1 MIGFSVFLS
10 SCIDFGKVKG
20 SKQMSE
26 ILVPRCTQEM
36 SGFFS
41 FLIFICAFIWI
52 WQIFGTIRDLP
63 RLKNMHDFYLY
74 LLEIP
79 DTDIQTIQ
87 WQEIVK
93 KLMALR
99 DLNPSTVSHVPDRH
113 RQFLGTQS
121 KQRMDAHDIANRLM
135 RRDNYLIAII
145 NKEVLD
151 MTLPIPFLANRSLFS
166 KTMEWNLGLCIM
178 DFVFDRRGQPSKEF
192 LRDTSRKELSDSLR
206 LRFFLVGILDII
218 IAPFAVIYL
227 VVFYFFQNFSEY
239 QKNPSSIGSRQY
251 TPHAEWKFR
260 EFNELSHLFERR
272 ALMSY
277 PFAARY
283 INQFPKHKMTLVARF
298 VAFISGALAA
308 VLALTS
314 IIDAESF
321 LGFELTPGRSVL
333 FYLTVFT
340 TIYAATRNSGTEEI
354 LVFDP
359 EFALNAVVRFTH
371 YMPGHWKGRLH
382 SAEVRNEF
390 AQLYQMKVALFLQ
403 EVLSIL
409 VTPFV
414 LWFSLPKC
422 SERIV
427 DFFREFTIH
436 VDGLGYVCSFAVF
449 DFDKGGDHPHHH
461 GKGRANEGID
471 LRDDYYSTKDGKMLA
486 SYYNFM
492 DNYVNNPQGI
502 PYQPFLGHE
511 SQPQPTSQGIGTSNV
526 LGDGLESKIG
536 GFDRPQAG
544 PTRSFAQAPPR
555 TPRFIPQAVGG
566 HGSPL
571 TSILLDP
578 QHQPAAFKG
587 IPRPSNQ
594 SRLRNVRHTIAD
606 VIEDNED
613 EEGPASQQSGPARSI
628 EGDDNPQLGESWKMS
643 AGELDDPDNGEPSSA
658 TAHNPGVLGLVY
670 QFSKAQ
676 TEGRGTAVDI

>member
-1 MIGFSVFLS
+1 MIGFSVFLT
-10 SCIDFGKVKG
+10 SCIDFNKVKG

-26 ILVPRCTQEM
+26 ILIPQCTQRM
-36 SGFFS
+36 SGFFN
-41 FLIFICAFIWI
+41 FLIFVCAFIWI
-52 WQIFGTIRDLP
+52 WQIFGTIRDVP
-63 RLKNMHDFYLY
+63 RLKRMHDFYLY
-74 LLEIP
+74 LLEVP
-79 DTDIQTIQ
+79 DTEIQTIQ

-93 KLMALR
+93 RLMALR
-99 DLNPSTVSHVPDRH
+99 DLNPATVVRLSERH

-135 RRDNYLIAII
+135 RRDNYMIALM
-145 NKEVLD
+145 NKEILD
-151 MTLPIPFLANRSLFS
+151 MTLPIPFLANRSFFS
-166 KTMEWNLGLCIM
+166 KTMEWNLSLCIM
-178 DFVFDRRGQPSKEF
+178 DFVFDRRGQPGREF
-192 LRDTSRKELSDSLR
+192 LRDTSRKELAESLR

-218 IAPFAVIYL
+218 IAPFAVIY
-227 VVFYFFQNFSEY
+227 VMVFYFFQNFSEY

-260 EFNELSHLFERR
+260 EFNELSHLFEKR

-283 INQFPKHKMTLVARF
+283 INQFPKHKTALFARF
-298 VAFISGALAA
+298 VAFITGAIAA

-340 TIYAATRNSGTEEI
+340 SIYAATRGSGTEEAVI
-354 LVFDP
+354 FEP
-359 EFALNAVVRFTH
+359 EYALNLVIRFTH
-371 YMPGHWKGRLH
+371 HSPSHWKGRLH
-382 SAEVRNEF
+382 SAEVRDEF
-390 AQLYQMKVALFLQ
+390 AQLYQMKVVLFLQ

-414 LWFSLPKC
+414 LWFTLPKC

-436 VDGLGYVCSFAVF
+436 VDGLGYVCSFAIF
-449 DFDKGGDHPHHH
+449 DFNKGEDNPQRQSK
-461 GKGRANEGID
+461 GKAPESQD

-502 PYQPFLGHE
+502 PYQSLQANELQANPAFPGVG
-511 SQPQPTSQGIGTSNV
+511 SSNV
-526 LGDGLESKIG
+526 LGGGLNSRTVAL
-536 GFDRPQAG
+536 DRPQSG
-544 PTRSFAQAPPR
+544 TSRSFAQAPPQ
-555 TPRFIPQAVGG
+555 TPRFIPQALGG

-578 QHQPAAFKG
+578 QHQPPPFKSG
-587 IPRPSNQ
+587 SRPTAQ
-594 SRLRNVRHTIAD
+594 SRLRTTRHAITD

-613 EEGPASQQSGPARSI
+613 EEVGTSHRSGGMRSADG
-628 EGDDNPQLGESWKMS
+628 EDNAQLGESWKMT
-643 AGELDDPDNGEPSSA
+643 AGEPDEADGAERSSA

-676 TEGRGTAVDI
+676 TEGRGTGVDI

>member
-1 MIGFSVFLS
+1 
-10 SCIDFGKVKG
+10 
-20 SKQMSE
+20 
-26 ILVPRCTQEM
+26 
-36 SGFFS
+36 
-41 FLIFICAFIWI
+41 
-52 WQIFGTIRDLP
+52 
-63 RLKNMHDFYLY
+63 MHDFYHY
-74 LLEIP
+74 LLEVP

-93 KLMALR
+93 RLMALR
-99 DLNPSTVSHVPDRH
+99 DLNPSTVTRVSDRH

-135 RRDNYLIAII
+135 RRDNYMIALV
-145 NKEVLD
+145 NKEILD

-166 KTMEWNLGLCIM
+166 KTMEWNLSLCIM
-178 DFVFDRRGQPSKEF
+178 DFVFDKRGQPGKEF
-192 LRDTSRKELSDSLR
+192 LRDTSRRELSESLR
-206 LRFFLVGILDII
+206 LRFFLVGVLDII

-283 INQFPKHKMTLVARF
+283 INQFPKHKTALLLRF
-298 VAFISGALAA
+298 VAFVSGALAA

-314 IIDAESF
+314 IIDSESF

-340 TIYAATRNSGTEEI
+340 SIYAATRNSGTEET

-359 EFALNAVVRFTH
+359 EFALNSVIRFTH
-371 YMPGHWKGRLH
+371 YLPSHWKGRLH
-382 SAEVRNEF
+382 SAEIRNEF
-390 AQLYQMKVALFLQ
+390 AQLYQMKVVLFLQ
-403 EVLSIL
+403 EVLSI
-409 VTPFV
+409 VITPFV

-449 DFDKGGDHPHHH
+449 DFEKGGDNPQRQN
-461 GKGRANEGID
+461 KRLASEGLD
-471 LRDDYYSTKDGKMLA
+471 LRDDYYSTKDGKLLA

-502 PYQPFLGHE
+502 PYQSVPGHDSQLHPTFLG
-511 SQPQPTSQGIGTSNV
+511 GGTSNV
-526 LGDGLESKIG
+526 LGEGLGSKMG
-536 GFDRPQAG
+536 SFDRAQAG
-544 PTRSFAQAPPR
+544 PSRNVSQVPPR
-555 TPRFIPQAVGG
+555 TPRFVPQAVGG

-578 QHQPAAFKG
+578 QHQPTSLRG
-587 IPRPSNQ
+587 GPRPNTQ
-594 SRLRNVRHTIAD
+594 SRLRNVRHNIAD
-606 VIEDNED
+606 VMEDDED
-613 EEGPASQQSGPARSI
+613 EVARASHRSG
-628 EGDDNPQLGESWKMS
+628 GDENPQLGDSWKMTV
-643 AGELDDPDNGEPSSA
+643 EEPDEPEGAEPSSS

-676 TEGRGTAVDI
+676 TEGRGTGVDI

>member
-1 MIGFSVFLS
+1 MT
-10 SCIDFGKVKG
+10 
-20 SKQMSE
+20 E
-26 ILVPRCTQEM
+26 ILVPRCTQNM

-41 FLIFICAFIWI
+41 FLIFVCAFIWI
-52 WQIFGTIRDLP
+52 WQILQTILDIP
-63 RLKNMHDFYLY
+63 RLKHMHDFYLY

-79 DTDIQTIQ
+79 ETDIQTIQ
-87 WQEIVK
+87 WQEVVK
-93 KLMALR
+93 RLMALR
-99 DLNPSTVSHVPDRH
+99 DLNPATVVRIPDRH

-121 KQRMDAHDIANRLM
+121 KQRMDAHDIANRIM
-135 RRDNYLIAII
+135 RRDNYMIALI
-145 NKEVLD
+145 NKEILD

-166 KTMEWNLGLCIM
+166 KTMEWNLSLCIL
-178 DFVFDRRGQPSKEF
+178 DFVFDKRGQPGKEF

-206 LRFFLVGILDII
+206 LRFFLVGVLDII

-227 VVFYFFQNFSEY
+227 IVFYFFQNFSEY

-283 INQFPKHKMTLVARF
+283 INQFPKHKMTLLNRF
-298 VAFISGALAA
+298 VAFVSGALAA

-314 IIDAESF
+314 IIDSESF
-321 LGFELTPGRSVL
+321 LSFELTPGRSVL

-340 TIYAATRNSGTEEI
+340 TIYAATRNSGTEET

-359 EFALNAVVRFTH
+359 EFALDSVIRFTH
-371 YMPGHWKGRLH
+371 YLPSHWKGRLH

-414 LWFSLPKC
+414 LWFALPKC

-449 DFDKGGDHPHHH
+449 DFDKGGDNPQRQN
-461 GKGRANEGID
+461 KGAGNEGPD

-502 PYQPFLGHE
+502 PYQPI
-511 SQPQPTSQGIGTSNV
+511 PTNDLQAHQAFPGAGSSNV
-526 LGDGLESKIG
+526 LGDGLSSKIG
-536 GFDRPQAG
+536 VSDRPQPSA
-544 PTRSFAQAPPR
+544 RSFAQAPPR
-555 TPRFIPQAVGG
+555 TPRFVPQAVGG

-578 QHQPAAFKG
+578 QHQPPALRG
-587 IPRPSNQ
+587 GSRPTTQ
-594 SRLRNVRHTIAD
+594 SRLRNARHPIAD
-606 VIEDNED
+606 VIEDNE
-613 EEGPASQQSGPARSI
+613 EEDGKASRRRSRDAGSV
-628 EGDDNPQLGESWKMS
+628 EEDDNPQLGDSWKMT
-643 AGELDDPDNGEPSSA
+643 AGELDEPESGEPSSA
-658 TAHNPGVLGLVY
+658 TDHKAGVLGLVY

-676 TEGRGTAVDI
+676 TEGRGTGVDI

>member
-1 MIGFSVFLS
+1 
-10 SCIDFGKVKG
+10 
-20 SKQMSE
+20 MSD
-26 ILVPRCTQEM
+26 ILIPRCTQRM

-41 FLIFICAFIWI
+41 ILIFASAFIWI
-52 WQIFGTIRDLP
+52 WQIFGTIRDIP
-63 RLKNMHDFYLY
+63 RLKNMHDFYQY
-74 LLEIP
+74 LLEVP

-93 KLMALR
+93 RLMALR
-99 DLNPSTVSHVPDRH
+99 DLNPSTVVHVPERH

-135 RRDNYLIAII
+135 RRDNYMIALI
-145 NKEVLD
+145 NKEILD

-166 KTMEWNLGLCIM
+166 KTMEWNLSLCIM
-178 DFVFDRRGQPSKEF
+178 DFVFDKRGQPGKEF
-192 LRDTSRKELSDSLR
+192 LRDTSRKELSESLR
-206 LRFFLVGILDII
+206 LRFFLVGVLDII
-218 IAPFAVIYL
+218 IAPFAVLYL
-227 VVFYFFQNFSEY
+227 TVFYFFQNFSEY

-251 TPHAEWKFR
+251 TPFAEWRFR

-283 INQFPKHKMTLVARF
+283 INQFPKHKSALLARF
-298 VAFISGALAA
+298 IAFISGALAA

-340 TIYAATRNSGTEEI
+340 TIYAATRNSGTEET

-359 EFALNAVVRFTH
+359 EFALNAVVRYTH
-371 YMPGHWKGRLH
+371 YMPSHWKGRLH

-390 AQLYQMKVALFLQ
+390 AQLYQMKVVLFLQ

-414 LWFSLPKC
+414 LWFSLPRC

-427 DFFREFTIH
+427 DFVREFTIH

-449 DFDKGGDHPHHH
+449 NFDKGGDNPQHQYART
-461 GKGRANEGID
+461 GNEGPD
-471 LRDDYYSTKDGKMLA
+471 LRDDYYSAKDGKMLA

-492 DNYVNNPQGI
+492 DNYVNNPQGV
-502 PYQPFLGHE
+502 PYQSMPWNE
-511 SQPQPTSQGIGTSNV
+511 SQPHPAFPAVATSNV
-526 LGDGLESKIG
+526 VGDGMGSRIG
-536 GFDRPQAG
+536 ALDRPQSG
-544 PTRSFAQAPPR
+544 PSRSFAQVPPR
-555 TPRFIPQAVGG
+555 TPRFVPQAVGG

-578 QHQPAAFKG
+578 QHQPSQFKG
-587 IPRPSNQ
+587 IPRPGNQ
-594 SRLRNVRHTIAD
+594 SRLRNMRHTITD
-606 VIEDNED
+606 VIEDNE
-613 EEGPASQQSGPARSI
+613 EEDGSGQNIGTARSI
-628 EGDDNPQLGESWKMS
+628 EGENPQLGDSWKMT
-643 AGELDDPDNGEPSSA
+643 AGEPDEPEGGEPSST
-658 TAHNPGVLGLVY
+658 TARNPGVLGLVY

-676 TEGRGTAVDI
+676 TEGRGTGVDI

>member
-1 MIGFSVFLS
+1 MK
-10 SCIDFGKVKG
+10 D
-20 SKQMSE
+20 
-26 ILVPRCTQEM
+26 ILIPKCTQNT
-36 SGFFS
+36 SPFFS
-41 FLIFICAFIWI
+41 FLIFVCAFIWI
-52 WQIFGTIRDLP
+52 WQIFQTVRDIP
-63 RLKNMHDFYLY
+63 RLKYMHDFYHY

-93 KLMALR
+93 RLMALR
-99 DLNPSTVSHVPDRH
+99 DLNPSTVVRIPDRH

-135 RRDNYLIAII
+135 RRDNYMIALV

-166 KTMEWNLGLCIM
+166 KTMEWNLSLCIM
-178 DFVFDRRGQPSKEF
+178 DFVFDKRGQPGREF
-192 LRDTSRKELSDSLR
+192 LRDTSRRELSESLR
-206 LRFFLVGILDII
+206 LRFFLVGVLDII

-251 TPHAEWKFR
+251 TPLAEWKFR

-283 INQFPKHKMTLVARF
+283 INQFPKHKTALLLRF
-298 VAFISGALAA
+298 VAFVAGALAA

-314 IIDAESF
+314 IIDSESF

-340 TIYAATRNSGTEEI
+340 SIYAATRNSGTEET

-359 EFALNAVVRFTH
+359 EFALNSVTRFTH
-371 YMPGHWKGRLH
+371 YMPSHWRGRLH
-382 SAEVRNEF
+382 SAEIRNEF
-390 AQLYQMKVALFLQ
+390 AQLYQTKVMLFLQ
-403 EVLSIL
+403 EVLSIV

-436 VDGLGYVCSFAVF
+436 VDGLGHVCSFAVF
-449 DFDKGGDHPHHH
+449 DFEKGGNNPQRQNVTTP
-461 GKGRANEGID
+461 GNEGPD

-502 PYQPFLGHE
+502 PYQPLPGND
-511 SQPQPTSQGIGTSNV
+511 SQLHPTFPGPGNSNV
-526 LGDGLESKIG
+526 LGDGLGSKIG
-536 GFDRPQAG
+536 PFDRAPSAPGRNAG
-544 PTRSFAQAPPR
+544 QIPPR

-578 QHQPAAFKG
+578 QHQPTSFKG
-587 IPRPSNQ
+587 GPRPNAQ
-594 SRLRNVRHTIAD
+594 SRLRNVRHTITD
-606 VIEDNED
+606 VREDDENEERVASHRSGGARD
-613 EEGPASQQSGPARSI
+613 VEE
-628 EGDDNPQLGESWKMS
+628 EDNPQLGDSWKM
-643 AGELDDPDNGEPSSA
+643 AAEEPDEPEGAEPASN
-658 TAHNPGVLGLVY
+658 TAHKAGVLGLVY

-676 TEGRGTAVDI
+676 TEARGTGVDI